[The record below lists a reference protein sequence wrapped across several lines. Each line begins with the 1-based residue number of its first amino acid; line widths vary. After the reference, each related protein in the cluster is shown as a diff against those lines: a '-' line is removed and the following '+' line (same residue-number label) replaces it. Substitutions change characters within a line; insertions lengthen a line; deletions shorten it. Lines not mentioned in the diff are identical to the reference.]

1 MTKHKKYAIT
11 MVHYSNLIE
20 DSVLDKDLQE
30 YYEARF
36 DMMSSKGWKD
46 LQTDIEGIID
56 ERNSLMA
63 TKSLDELN
71 FRKGQLDV
79 LHWIRTLKQLS
90 EEAWEQLNNEQTDI

>member
-1 MTKHKKYAIT
+1 

-20 DSVLDKDLQE
+20 DSILDKELQE

-46 LQTDIEGIID
+46 LLIDVEKMIE
-56 ERNSLMA
+56 ERNNLMA
-63 TKSLDELN
+63 TKSLEELN
-71 FRKGQLDV
+71 LRKGQLDV

-90 EEAWEQLNNEQTDI
+90 EESWEQLNNEQKDI

>member
-1 MTKHKKYAIT
+1 M
-11 MVHYSNLIE
+11 HYSNLIK
-20 DSVLDKDLQE
+20 DSILDKDLQE

-36 DMMSSKGWKD
+36 DMMATKGWKD
-46 LQTDIEGIID
+46 LVADIELMMD

-63 TKSLDELN
+63 TKSFDELN

-90 EEAWEQLNNEQTDI
+90 EEAWEQLNNDQKNI